1 MKARAQRGS
10 TLIVT
15 LLFLVLMSMFAVSG
29 FNSSSANLRVVG
41 NMQARQESTAAA
53 QAGVENTISSI
64 AFTTDSEGVAATPVP
79 VDINGDGTTDYQ
91 VRMVPKPHC
100 YRVRAIKSA
109 QLDPALASDL
119 ACMRS
124 GVVQLPGLESADL
137 AASSGDSM
145 CAQTEWNI
153 RAEVADGRTGAKVG
167 VNQGVA
173 VRVLETDAQNSC
185 L

>member
-1 MKARAQRGS
+1 MTRQSQRGS

-53 QAGVENTISSI
+53 QAAVENTISSTE
-64 AFTTDSEGVAATPVP
+64 FTTDSEAVAATPFP
-79 VDINGDGTTDYQ
+79 VDINGDGTVDYR
-91 VRMVPKPHC
+91 VRMVPKPSC
-100 YRVRAIKSA
+100 YRVRPIKSA
-109 QLDPALASDL
+109 QLDVALAADL

-124 GVVQLPGLESADL
+124 GVVQFSGLDSADL
-137 AASSGDSM
+137 AATAGNSM
-145 CAQTEWNI
+145 CSQTEWNI
-153 RAEVADGRTGAKVG
+153 RAEVADARTGANVAL
-167 VNQGVA
+167 NQGVA

>member
-1 MKARAQRGS
+1 MKQRTQRGS

-15 LLFLVLMSMFAVSG
+15 LLFLVLMSLFAVSG

-53 QAGVENTISSI
+53 QAGVENTISSL
-64 AFTTDSEGVAATPVP
+64 AFTTDSDGVAATPVP
-79 VDINGDGTTDYQ
+79 VDINGDGITDYS
-91 VRMVPKPHC
+91 VRIVPKPSC
-100 YRVRAIKSA
+100 YRVRPIKSME
-109 QLDPALASDL
+109 LDPVLSADL

-124 GVVQLPGLESADL
+124 GVVQLSGLESPDMAS
-137 AASSGDSM
+137 AAGNSM
-145 CAQTEWNI
+145 CAHSEWNI
-153 RAEVADGRTGAKVG
+153 RSEVADTRTGAQVA